1 MARVW
6 IILRRGVVS
15 AVLSPFSFFSLKGGS
30 GKKRKIEG
38 EKLENGSRRSNNA
51 DARAHGNDDGQTRS
65 VSLHGETRNVS
76 LNQQNNASRI
86 EPPMTDHELE
96 RRNSRVRLLLIDG
109 TSPNSRAVRHRER
122 GVRRV
127 IKHNWNTRAAET
139 NIHRSP
145 MVSWTSFCEFC

>member
-1 MARVW
+1 M
-6 IILRRGVVS
+6 
-15 AVLSPFSFFSLKGGS
+15 
-30 GKKRKIEG
+30 
-38 EKLENGSRRSNNA
+38 ENGSRRSNNA

-122 GVRRV
+122 GVFRGASPRYKTQLEHPRR
-127 IKHNWNTRAAET
+127 
-139 NIHRSP
+139 
-145 MVSWTSFCEFC
+145 